1 MNTMP
6 QHRDSCIWSQGDP
19 KCSSTQKRKKKEKK
33 RGLPRAAMVR
43 DPPPRRPVSLVPLM
57 AGAEVSQPTERW
69 HRVGDKQFQKH
80 DDGEQHTCLL
90 RVWRAIVF
98 KDTLTSAALYFVP
111 LPYHHPTRHPQ
122 DAGEWFARV
131 GRRNT
136 GGVCW
141 WRTQSASVGFF
152 FLLFIYILLCVHRCR
167 CRVDNFILINCHV
180 EKYARKQTE
189 KNRRSYCCLFLFVF
203 I

>member
-6 QHRDSCIWSQGDP
+6 QHCDSCIWSQGGP
-19 KCSSTQKRKKKEKK
+19 EVQFHPEKRKKKKEAWASKSSDGT
-33 RGLPRAAMVR
+33 RPASSSTCVFGALDGSCGGQSAHRTLAPSWRQLVSEARRWRA
-43 DPPPRRPVSLVPLM
+43 
-57 AGAEVSQPTERW
+57 
-69 HRVGDKQFQKH
+69 
-80 DDGEQHTCLL
+80 HTCLL

-111 LPYHHPTRHPQ
+111 VPYHHPTRHPQ

-141 WRTQSASVGFF
+141 WGTQSASVGFIYLF
-152 FLLFIYILLCVHRCR
+152 FLCLHRCR
-167 CRVDNFILINCHV
+167 WRVDNFILINCHV